1 MLGIMHNR
9 LQVLV
14 RHSYLYGLG
23 NGLLFGIF
31 MKNDGGYGFGMAL
44 ASNLGCYDA
53 FMIND

>member
-1 MLGIMHNR
+1 MHNR